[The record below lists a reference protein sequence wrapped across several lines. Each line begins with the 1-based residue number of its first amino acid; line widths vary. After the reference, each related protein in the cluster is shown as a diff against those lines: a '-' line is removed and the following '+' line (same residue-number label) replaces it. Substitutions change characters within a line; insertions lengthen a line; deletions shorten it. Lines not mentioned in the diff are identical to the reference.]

1 MNYFDPKDLIQL
13 QGTYNYTAMSGVG
26 FGVTEANERIF
37 LNARTVDNLKL
48 NVGDV
53 IRVWAVDNYS
63 NPDTSHF
70 PSRWR
75 AVRAEVIT
83 RLEDSVANLP
93 HVNDIPTPQPV
104 PQPVPHPMATLEKFI
119 ATSNET
125 FEDAILRML
134 DENRPLT
141 VRAIADELIANTPA
155 YAMDDKF
162 GQRVTN
168 KLISISH
175 RGDAAVLKIY
185 STDSSKT
192 ASAVYYAKN
201 TQVFYEHLD
210 TPISADA

>member
-63 NPDTSHF
+63 NPDTAHF

-83 RLEDSVANLP
+83 RLEESVANLP
-93 HVNDIPTPQPV
+93 HVNNTPV
-104 PQPVPHPMATLEKFI
+104 PQPSPVATLEKFMYN
-119 ATSNET
+119 SNDT
-125 FEDAILRML
+125 FEAAILSML

-141 VRAIADELIANTPA
+141 VRSIADDLVASDPTYFND
-155 YAMDDKF
+155 MKF
-162 GQRVTN
+162 TQRVTN

-185 STDSSKT
+185 ASDTSKA

-201 TQVFYEHLD
+201 AQVFYEHLD
-210 TPISADA
+210 TPISVDA

>member
-37 LNARTVDNLKL
+37 LNARTVDILKL

-53 IRVWAVDNYS
+53 IRVWAVDNYA
-63 NPDTSHF
+63 NTDTNHY

-83 RLEDSVANLP
+83 RLEDSVADLP
-93 HVNDIPTPQPV
+93 HVSDAPV
-104 PQPVPHPMATLEKFI
+104 QQSAPAPIATLEKFMDP
-119 ATSNET
+119 SVDT

-134 DENRPLT
+134 KENRPLT
-141 VRAIADELIANTPA
+141 VREIADDLVAANPT
-155 YAMDDKF
+155 YTNDMKF
-162 GQRVTN
+162 TQRVTN
-168 KLISISH
+168 KMISISH
-175 RGDAAVLKIY
+175 RGDAAILKIY
-185 STDSSKT
+185 SSDSNKA

-201 TQVFYEHLD
+201 TQVFYDHLD

>member
-1 MNYFDPKDLIQL
+1 MNYFDPKDLTQL

-26 FGVTEANERIF
+26 FGVTESNERIF
-37 LNARTVDNLKL
+37 LNARTVDTLKL

-53 IRVWAVDNYS
+53 IQVWAVDNYA

-93 HVNDIPTPQPV
+93 HVNNTPAPQPV
-104 PQPVPHPMATLEKFI
+104 THPMATLEKFLT
-119 ATSNET
+119 ASNDT
-125 FEDAILRML
+125 FEEAIMRML
-134 DENRPLT
+134 NENRPLT
-141 VRAIADELIANTPA
+141 VRGIADDLLASDATYFNDA
-155 YAMDDKF
+155 KF
-162 GQRVTN
+162 TQRVTN
-168 KLISISH
+168 KMISISH

-185 STDSSKT
+185 SSDSNKT